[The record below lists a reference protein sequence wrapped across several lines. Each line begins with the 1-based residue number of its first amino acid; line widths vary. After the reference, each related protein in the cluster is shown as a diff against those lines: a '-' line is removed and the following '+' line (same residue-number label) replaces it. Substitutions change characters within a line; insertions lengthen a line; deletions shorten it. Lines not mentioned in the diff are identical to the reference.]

1 MANSSRKVKK
11 AELERQEQTEREIIG
26 ICFIALALFLAAG
39 IYTDM
44 VGVIGN
50 AVKNLTF
57 GLFGIAGY
65 AAPFILAGLGI
76 LSIAMSK
83 SPASSS
89 TLWLIVGGVVCLLVI
104 IHTATR
110 GEITVDKVTAYYS
123 DAYMY
128 GKLYCKGGGLLGALL
143 AYPSM
148 KLLGT
153 AGTYIFF
160 GAAVFIVFLVATKL
174 SIRTLGQK
182 VGSGIRTGV
191 ESVSEKV
198 QQVHARDIAER
209 QARYDYEHAFDGLEQ
224 IYPPRPKK
232 RRGNGKELYTETL
245 GKNQEGME
253 PTIPKPQ
260 KSVRRKNDDSYIVRR
275 REDDPRND
283 WDGDISF
290 LPQNG
295 KLPKRKDD
303 GDPFDILSGLDDG
316 ELKPLKPVDVSKIT
330 TIDMQPEEP
339 EQNFG
344 FEEPSHV
351 IALDTEEEKDS
362 EAKSVKVAA
371 GDDGDTEASIAPQ
384 PPVYVRPPITLLK
397 KPALTVSKGVESP
410 VAKGKKLE

>member
-11 AELERQEQTEREIIG
+11 AELERQAQTEREIIG

-44 VGVIGN
+44 VGMIGN
-50 AVKNLTF
+50 AAKNLTF

-182 VGSGIRTGV
+182 VGSGIRNGV
-191 ESVSEKV
+191 ETVSEKV
-198 QQVHARDIAER
+198 QQVHARDMAER

-224 IYPPRPKK
+224 IYPPKPRK
-232 RRGNGKELYTETL
+232 RRGSGKELYTETL
-245 GKNQEGME
+245 GKNEEGSC
-253 PTIPKPQ
+253 I
-260 KSVRRKNDDSYIVRR
+260 
-275 REDDPRND
+275 
-283 WDGDISF
+283 
-290 LPQNG
+290 
-295 KLPKRKDD
+295 
-303 GDPFDILSGLDDG
+303 
-316 ELKPLKPVDVSKIT
+316 
-330 TIDMQPEEP
+330 
-339 EQNFG
+339 
-344 FEEPSHV
+344 
-351 IALDTEEEKDS
+351 
-362 EAKSVKVAA
+362 
-371 GDDGDTEASIAPQ
+371 
-384 PPVYVRPPITLLK
+384 
-397 KPALTVSKGVESP
+397 
-410 VAKGKKLE
+410 

>member
-1 MANSSRKVKK
+1 MANSSRKAKK

-50 AVKNLTF
+50 AAKNLTF

-83 SPASSS
+83 SPASIS

-182 VGSGIRTGV
+182 VGSGIRNGV

-198 QQVHARDIAER
+198 QQVHARDMAER

-224 IYPPRPKK
+224 IYPPKPRK

-245 GKNQEGME
+245 EKNER
-253 PTIPKPQ
+253 
-260 KSVRRKNDDSYIVRR
+260 S
-275 REDDPRND
+275 
-283 WDGDISF
+283 
-290 LPQNG
+290 LPYPSLRSLRAG
-295 KLPKRKDD
+295 RMTTA
-303 GDPFDILSGLDDG
+303 ILC
-316 ELKPLKPVDVSKIT
+316 
-330 TIDMQPEEP
+330 
-339 EQNFG
+339 
-344 FEEPSHV
+344 
-351 IALDTEEEKDS
+351 
-362 EAKSVKVAA
+362 AA
-371 GDDGDTEASIAPQ
+371 GKTICETIGTAIFHSCHRMENCQSARTTAILLIYFPGWTMAS
-384 PPVYVRPPITLLK
+384 
-397 KPALTVSKGVESP
+397 
-410 VAKGKKLE
+410 

>member
-89 TLWLIVGGVVCLLVI
+89 TLWLIIGGVVCLLVI

-110 GEITVDKVTAYYS
+110 GEITVDKVIAYYS

-191 ESVSEKV
+191 EGLLRGFHIQGYNRCRKAVRNNSLPVFIIIC
-198 QQVHARDIAER
+198 RCRGR
-209 QARYDYEHAFDGLEQ
+209 QAQSHQGCH
-224 IYPPRPKK
+224 
-232 RRGNGKELYTETL
+232 RR
-245 GKNQEGME
+245 
-253 PTIPKPQ
+253 
-260 KSVRRKNDDSYIVRR
+260 
-275 REDDPRND
+275 
-283 WDGDISF
+283 
-290 LPQNG
+290 
-295 KLPKRKDD
+295 
-303 GDPFDILSGLDDG
+303 
-316 ELKPLKPVDVSKIT
+316 
-330 TIDMQPEEP
+330 
-339 EQNFG
+339 
-344 FEEPSHV
+344 
-351 IALDTEEEKDS
+351 
-362 EAKSVKVAA
+362 
-371 GDDGDTEASIAPQ
+371 
-384 PPVYVRPPITLLK
+384 
-397 KPALTVSKGVESP
+397 
-410 VAKGKKLE
+410 

>member
-11 AELERQEQTEREIIG
+11 AELERQAQTEREIIG

-50 AVKNLTF
+50 AAKNLTF

-148 KLLGT
+148 KLLGA
-153 AGTYIFF
+153 AGTYIRCRGIYSISGSYQAFHTNPWPESGQRHKERCGNCLRK
-160 GAAVFIVFLVATKL
+160 GAA
-174 SIRTLGQK
+174 
-182 VGSGIRTGV
+182 GS
-191 ESVSEKV
+191 
-198 QQVHARDIAER
+198 
-209 QARYDYEHAFDGLEQ
+209 
-224 IYPPRPKK
+224 RP
-232 RRGNGKELYTETL
+232 
-245 GKNQEGME
+245 
-253 PTIPKPQ
+253 
-260 KSVRRKNDDSYIVRR
+260 
-275 REDDPRND
+275 
-283 WDGDISF
+283 
-290 LPQNG
+290 
-295 KLPKRKDD
+295 
-303 GDPFDILSGLDDG
+303 
-316 ELKPLKPVDVSKIT
+316 
-330 TIDMQPEEP
+330 
-339 EQNFG
+339 
-344 FEEPSHV
+344 
-351 IALDTEEEKDS
+351 
-362 EAKSVKVAA
+362 
-371 GDDGDTEASIAPQ
+371 
-384 PPVYVRPPITLLK
+384 
-397 KPALTVSKGVESP
+397 
-410 VAKGKKLE
+410 